1 MTAELA
7 VRDNVTVMQRA
18 STAYTLVE
26 MRERVEQLDAFY
38 RGLMQEGTDFGKIP
52 GTDKP
57 TLLQPGAQLACTYF
71 GFNPTF
77 EVLPASVEDWERGFF
92 ALTVRCRLMRQDGSA
107 VADGIGSCNSKED
120 RYRWRDAQPVCP
132 ECGANA
138 IRRSKQEW
146 GGGFYCN
153 QKSGGCNA
161 RFRGDSEAAAQIAKQ
176 PAGRIEN
183 PEPWSLHNTILKMA
197 EKRAMV
203 AATLN
208 ATGASR
214 IFTQDV
220 EDLPEFSRQPRPTIV
235 DAAPAPEPEEA
246 PPPPAPSPR
255 MPTADQKAK
264 FEENWKKGVAACI
277 ALGAEPPDRPKDGA
291 TQADLNK
298 AQRELVETVK
308 NRQALNDALAEKIA
322 LANEHGADYAVCDPS
337 QMTAQEVHD
346 QIAACDRFMDAAEQ
360 AEPDDDSEAF

>member
-1 MTAELA
+1 MATELA
-7 VRDNVTVMQRA
+7 VRENVTVMQRA
-18 STAYTLVE
+18 STAYTLIE

-71 GFNPTF
+71 GFTPTF

-92 ALTVRCRLMRQDGSA
+92 ALTVRCRLMRQDGSP

-120 RYRWRDAQPVCP
+120 KYRWRDQQPQCP
-132 ECGANA
+132 GCGANA

-153 QKSGGCNA
+153 QKAGGCNA
-161 RFRGDSEAAAQIAKQ
+161 RFRTDSTEAVEIAKQ
-176 PAGRIEN
+176 PAARIEN

-220 EDLPEFSRQPRPTIV
+220 EDLPEFSRRPVIV
-235 DAAPAPEPEEA
+235 DAPSEPPTIAPEPADEA
-246 PPPPAPSPR
+246 TR
-255 MPTADQKAK
+255 NK
-264 FEENWKKGVAACI
+264 FEANWAKGVERATKA
-277 ALGAEPPDRPKDGA
+277 GAMVPEKPDIDA
-291 TQADLNK
+291 TKATLNS
-298 AQRELVETVK
+298 AQRGFLQDIVARETMNAELLT
-308 NRQALNDALAEKIA
+308 KIA
-322 LANEHGADYAVCDPS
+322 EVKAVAGPDAVADVNPAEETDEAIHEILSTLNEMLVGA
-337 QMTAQEVHD
+337 
-346 QIAACDRFMDAAEQ
+346 
-360 AEPDDDSEAF
+360 PDDEAF